1 MNALL
6 THRLTGRENAPPVI
20 LLNGGMMT
28 MAAWEPVAAVL
39 EKDFRVIRCDLRGQL
54 LSPGEPEPS
63 LEAHV
68 QDVIALLDHLGVERV
83 HLAGTSFGAL
93 VALRLAAFRPER
105 AASVAVIAATDRI
118 TPDVWEGSVRVR
130 EAALEAAAGAGDG
143 GRVLDLIF
151 PVTYSPRY
159 LQTFR
164 TVLEA
169 HRAQVAAL
177 PPIWFLG
184 TARIVSAL
192 EDLDLT
198 PLLPDVQAPALVVAG
213 EEDRMFPPERS
224 RALAAAI
231 PGARLELVPGA
242 PHGMV
247 IERAGDVAAIL
258 RGFLAAQPA

>member
-1 MNALL
+1 MNGLL
-6 THRLTGRENAPPVI
+6 THRLTGPGDAPPVV

-28 MAAWEPVAAVL
+28 MAAWEPVVADL
-39 EKDFRVIRCDLRGQL
+39 DKDFRVIRCDLRGQL
-54 LSPGEPEPS
+54 FSPGEPEPS

-93 VALRLAAFRPER
+93 VALRLASFRPER

-118 TPDVWEGSVRVR
+118 TPEVWEGSVAVR
-130 EAALEAAAGAGDG
+130 EAALAAAAGAGDG

-151 PVTYSPRY
+151 PITYSPRY
-159 LQTFR
+159 LQAFR

-198 PLLPDVQAPALVVAG
+198 PLLPDIQAPALVVAG

-231 PGARLELVPGA
+231 PGARLEIVPGA
-242 PHGMV
+242 SHGMV
-247 IERAGDVAAIL
+247 IERAGDVAALL